1 MSLHMQRVWLVTSL
15 SFGLA
20 ASGVAQE
27 SFETLLKRGAELG
40 QRADYMGAVA
50 CLEKARRLAPQ
61 NYRVNLLLGLDLL
74 RSGRPKEAAEALR
87 LATEIDPSDG
97 AAAGYLGE
105 AFAALGAFPLAAASF
120 QDAVSRSPN
129 SEESWV
135 KWADFD
141 VERFR
146 ILGLQLQ
153 TTQQGM
159 AAVLRVQAE
168 RLANGTEDRKDLLQ
182 RSALADP
189 EQSGIWGE
197 LGAEQLQLGLENEA
211 ADSLKMAQH
220 SQPQDLWTLRL
231 EARMAAAQGAWQ
243 EAERCLLDVGSRSPA
258 VLRKEFQSMPRGL
271 VPGSD
276 VPGEIWNCLRQGS
289 TGCLA
294 RVAFRDDGAIN
305 SAERPFAEQRWE
317 RLAAAPAPPLEDAPG
332 WFRRGVALAALG
344 DCAPAIPALE
354 RGLDSGAETA
364 AFWLETCYASEAEK
378 AADRLVA
385 LGDQATA
392 HRLRGDMLVRFNSDA
407 KSATG
412 EYREAIQ
419 LRPGDPS
426 LLERL
431 AQAYMSSGD
440 LEQARLAA
448 QKALSMDPRRPLTL
462 KLLASLAM
470 NERDYSGALVF
481 LNKMLLLHPNDAWT
495 HVQAGIA
502 CAQTGR
508 PQQALQYLQP
518 ALAQGYPDERGALHG
533 ILARILRTLGR
544 EQEAQR
550 AAEEAERLANLFQGG
565 VQNDDRQ

>member
-1 MSLHMQRVWLVTSL
+1 MSLHLQRVCLVASL
-15 SFGLA
+15 SFGPA
-20 ASGVAQE
+20 AGGAAQE
-27 SFETLLKRGAELG
+27 SFETLLKQGAALG
-40 QRADYMGAVA
+40 QRADFTGAIA
-50 CLEKARRLAPQ
+50 TLEKARRLAPE
-61 NYRVNLLLGLDLL
+61 NYTVNLLLGVDLL
-74 RSGRPKEAAEALR
+74 RSGRPKDAAEALR
-87 LATEIDPSDG
+87 LATEINPHDG

-105 AFAALGAFPLAAASF
+105 AFAALGAFPLAAVAF
-120 QDAVSRSPN
+120 QDAISRSPN

-135 KWADFD
+135 KWADFA

-197 LGAEQLQLGLENEA
+197 LGAEQLQLGLKKQA
-211 ADSLKMAQH
+211 SDSRKVAQAR
-220 SQPQDLWTLRL
+220 QPQELWTLRL

-258 VLRKEFQSMPRGL
+258 VLRKELQSMPRGL

-289 TGCLA
+289 TDCLT
-294 RVAFRDDGAIN
+294 RVTFHDDDAIN
-305 SAERPFAEQRWE
+305 SDGRLYADQRWE
-317 RLAAAPAPPLEDAPG
+317 RLAALPPPPLEDAPA
-332 WFRRGVALAALG
+332 WFRRGVAQAELG
-344 DCAPAIPALE
+344 DCARAIPALE
-354 RGLDSGAETA
+354 RGLGSGAERA
-364 AFWLETCYASEAEK
+364 AFWLELCYASEAEK
-378 AADRLVA
+378 AADRLLA
-385 LGDQATA
+385 LGDRATV
-392 HRLRGDMLVRFNSDA
+392 HRLRGDMLVRFSSDA
-407 KSATG
+407 RSATG
-412 EYREAIQ
+412 EYMEAIQ

-431 AQAYMSSGD
+431 AQAYMSFGD

-448 QKALSMDPRRPLTL
+448 QKALSLDPSRPLTL
-462 KLLASLAM
+462 RLLASLAM
-470 NERDYSGALVF
+470 NERDYPGALVF
-481 LNKMLLLHPNDAWT
+481 LNKMLLLDPTDAWT
-495 HVQAGIA
+495 QVQAGIA
-502 CAQTGR
+502 YAQTGR
-508 PQQALQYLQP
+508 PQQALRYLQP
-518 ALAQGYPDERGALHG
+518 VLAQGYPDERGALHG
-533 ILARILRTLGR
+533 TLARVLHTLGR